1 MSNEALEKA
10 WTLMKQRYTGWD
22 GNRTRER
29 RGKCTKCNA
38 KTMWDRCA
46 LDPRADDF
54 DREPKYAFECPNFDY
69 TE

>member
-1 MSNEALEKA
+1 MTDEALEKA

-38 KTMWDRCA
+38 KQTWDRCGK
-46 LDPRADDF
+46 DSSS
-54 DREPKYAFECPNFDY
+54 YAFECSNFDY